1 MFEKLQ
7 RILSVVEK
15 NNKDQDYIEYQKIQK
30 RWFKK
35 TDKALQKNAKIIDF
49 TEGVLT
55 LKVKK
60 TTWKNEIIFMNKELK
75 KNSQTNKTQLKK

>member
-1 MFEKLQ
+1 MFENLKK
-7 RILSVVEK
+7 ILSVVEK
-15 NNKDQDYIEYQKIQK
+15 NNKDKDYIEYQKIQK

-35 TDKALQKNAKIIDF
+35 TDKTLQKNAKIIDF

>member
-1 MFEKLQ
+1 MFETLKG
-7 RILSVVEK
+7 ILGRVEK
-15 NNKDQDYIEYQKIQK
+15 NNKDKDYKEYLQIQK

-35 TDKALQKNAKIIDF
+35 TDKALQENAEIIDF

-60 TTWKNEIIFMNKELK
+60 TTWKNEIVFMTKELK
-75 KNSQTNKTQLKK
+75 KPSSRWLF

>member
-1 MFEKLQ
+1 MFETLKG
-7 RILSVVEK
+7 ILGRVEK
-15 NNKDQDYIEYQKIQK
+15 NNKDKDYKEYLQIQK

-35 TDKALQKNAKIIDF
+35 TDKALQENAEIIDF

-60 TTWKNEIIFMNKELK
+60 TTWKNEIVFMTKELK
-75 KNSQTNKTQLKK
+75 KNSQTNKTPLNK